1 MMLFVFVQMLVQK
14 KNIFLLAFYS
24 HFILTSW
31 VLVALYINGFSVLR
45 MYIRVW
51 CCFQLSGMMVL

>member
-1 MMLFVFVQMLVQK
+1 MLFVFVKMM
-14 KNIFLLAFYS
+14 FYS
-24 HFILTSW
+24 HLIMTSW